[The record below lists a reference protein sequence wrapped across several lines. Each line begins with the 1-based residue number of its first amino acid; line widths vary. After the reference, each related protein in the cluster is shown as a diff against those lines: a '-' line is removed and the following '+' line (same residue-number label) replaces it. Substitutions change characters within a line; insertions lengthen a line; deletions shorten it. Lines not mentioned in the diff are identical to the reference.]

1 MKRQSKLTLWTGAGL
16 LALAGLLPV
25 LKVVQGGFDAG
36 TWPGL
41 VLGVTSV
48 VALVAAI
55 DARNALRL
63 RAVVRLNPT
72 GFTANVVAYRE
83 LARQL
88 QEVQALLGLSAS
100 KIRLPSYVSVSVDSD
115 LLKIYGG
122 GWNPKELV
130 AVPATKMIGIRIAQ
144 RPQGKWIL
152 ACVELDFGLPTASES
167 VDLCL
172 MKTRCGIP
180 RNAKIQTL
188 KDAVAQLT
196 SIVPVLGTTSKP

>member
-1 MKRQSKLTLWTGAGL
+1 MKRQSKLTLWIGAGL

>member
-1 MKRQSKLTLWTGAGL
+1 MKRQSKLTLWIGAGL

-115 LLKIYGG
+115 VLKIYGG

>member
-1 MKRQSKLTLWTGAGL
+1 MKNQSKLTLWIGAGL

-36 TWPGL
+36 TGPGV
-41 VLGVTSV
+41 VLGITSV
-48 VALVAAI
+48 VALVAVV

-63 RAVVRLNPT
+63 RAVVRLHPT

-83 LARQL
+83 LGQQL
-88 QEVQALLGLSAS
+88 QAVQALLGLPAS
-100 KIRLPSYVSVSVDSD
+100 KIRLPSCVSVSVDSD
-115 LLKIYGG
+115 FLRIYGG

-130 AVPATKMIGIRIAQ
+130 SVPATKMIGIRIAQ

-152 ACVELDFGLPTASES
+152 ACVELDFCLPTASES

-172 MKTRCGIP
+172 MKTRLGIP
-180 RNAKIQTL
+180 RNAKLPML

-196 SIVPVLGTTSKP
+196 SIVPALGTT

>member
-16 LALAGLLPV
+16 LALAGLLPF
-25 LKVVQGGFDAG
+25 LKIVQGGVDDG
-36 TWPGL
+36 TWPGV

-48 VALVAAI
+48 VALVTAI
-55 DARNALRL
+55 DAHNALRL

-83 LARQL
+83 LAWQL
-88 QEVQALLGLSAS
+88 QAAQALLGLSAS
-100 KIRLPSYVSVSVDSD
+100 KIRLPSCVSVSVDSD
-115 LLKIYGG
+115 FLKIYGG
-122 GWNPKELV
+122 TWKPKELV
-130 AVPATKMIGIRIAQ
+130 AVPVTKMIGIRIAQ

-180 RNAKIQTL
+180 RNAKMQTL
-188 KDAVAQLT
+188 QDAIAQLT
-196 SIVPVLGTTSKP
+196 SIVPALGLTTKP